1 MRVYFYI
8 NYHICVEILDR
19 IIRINGL
26 ILAVRRGGDQE
37 TEYRARNKYEKK
49 GQEKK
54 KNYDRTI
61 QCM

>member
-26 ILAVRRGGDQE
+26 ILAVLEGRGSRN
-37 TEYRARNKYEKK
+37 RARNKYEKK

-61 QCM
+61 Q